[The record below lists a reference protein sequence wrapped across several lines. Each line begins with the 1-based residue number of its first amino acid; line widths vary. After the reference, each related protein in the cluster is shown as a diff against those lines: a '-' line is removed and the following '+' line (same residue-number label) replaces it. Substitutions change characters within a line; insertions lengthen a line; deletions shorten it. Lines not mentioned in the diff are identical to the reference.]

1 MDFKGRLTYSF
12 PNFLNKS
19 RIRKLRDKGNEL
31 LRQYSTEFLLKLYW
45 YVFVLY
51 LSHGKR
57 I

>member
-1 MDFKGRLTYSF
+1 MGFKARLTYSF
-12 PNFLNKS
+12 SNFLNKS

-51 LSHGKR
+51 LSDVKR